1 MNVIPI
7 IEEVFDVKELT
18 KYLRCSESTVRKLIR
33 QKEIPN
39 FRVANRIFFKRALID
54 TWIQNQCLK
63 SCEVMKNE

>member
-33 QKEIPN
+33 QKEIPS
-39 FRVANRIFFKRALID
+39 FRVANRIFFKKYLID
-54 TWIQNQCLK
+54 NWIERQCNK
-63 SCEVMKNE
+63 SCEVV

>member
-39 FRVANRIFFKRALID
+39 FRVANRILFKRALID
-54 TWIQNQCLK
+54 AWIQNQCLK
-63 SCEVMKNE
+63 SCEVMPND